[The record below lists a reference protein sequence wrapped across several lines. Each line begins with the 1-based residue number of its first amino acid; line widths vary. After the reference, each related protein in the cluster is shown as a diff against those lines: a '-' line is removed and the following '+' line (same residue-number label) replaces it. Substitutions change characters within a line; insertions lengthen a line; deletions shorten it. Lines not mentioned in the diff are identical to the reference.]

1 MVVNPIMVNN
11 FAFLFGYMLVGQ
23 DSDSMTAP
31 AKSPLLPGALA
42 LVGLVFFCF
51 SQFWLC
57 FLNAKPKA
65 EEQLVPIFK
74 VFGMTWREMEPTS
87 S

>member
-11 FAFLFGYMLVGQ
+11 FAFLCGCMLVDQ
-23 DSDSMTAP
+23 DSDSMMVP

-42 LVGLVFFCF
+42 LVGPTRVLLLVFFCF

-57 FLNAKPKA
+57 ILNAKPKV
-65 EEQLVPIFK
+65 EEQLVPFFK
-74 VFGMTWREMEPTS
+74 VFGMT
-87 S
+87 